1 MLRVPT
7 PHLPLLKLSILTES
21 SLDGRMFYMGTL
33 IISALSTACI
43 LSAVE
48 AFIFSMGKWRGLL
61 GLILNTIFCLTL
73 DVRLRFMVPY
83 VLGATFVGLTLSL
96 LVEQIFTGVPKGDLP
111 KRIPPR

>member
-1 MLRVPT
+1 
-7 PHLPLLKLSILTES
+7 
-21 SLDGRMFYMGTL
+21 MGTL

-61 GLILNTIFCLTL
+61 AIGLNVIFCLTL
-73 DVRLRFMVPY
+73 TVRLRFMIPY
-83 VLGATFVGLTLSL
+83 TLGATFIGLTLSL

>member
-1 MLRVPT
+1 MPR
-7 PHLPLLKLSILTES
+7 LPQLKLSILTEL

-33 IISALSTACI
+33 LISALATACI

-48 AFIFSMGKWRGLL
+48 AFIISMGKWRGLL
-61 GLILNTIFCLTL
+61 GIVLNSIFCLTL
-73 DVRLRFMVPY
+73 DVRLRFLTPY
-83 VLGATFVGLTLSL
+83 VLGATFIGLTLSL